1 MRCVSC
7 LGWYAGASELRC
19 SHLNR
24 ALCAFS
30 ENHKIAYNQ
39 RFEIAE
45 IVMSKT
51 VQQQIGNIALVVE
64 NYDDA
69 IEFYTQKLQFTLVED
84 TDLGGGKR
92 WVQVSPPNSSGTN
105 LLLAQASTPE
115 QMQAVGN
122 QTGGRVFLFLQTNDF
137 WRDYELMKTNGIVFN
152 EEPRVEEYGTVVVF
166 QDLYGNKWDL
176 LQLNRATK

>member
-1 MRCVSC
+1 MQFFGFLQPPIFNVDLTLLLDC
-7 LGWYAGASELRC
+7 L
-19 SHLNR
+19 HFNR
-24 ALCAFS
+24 VLCAFLKS
-30 ENHKIAYNQ
+30 LKIV
-39 RFEIAE
+39 EKI
-45 IVMSKT
+45 MSNT

-84 TDLGGGKR
+84 SDLGGGKR
-92 WVQVSPPNSSGTN
+92 WVQVSPPNSNGTN

-137 WRDYELMKTNGIVFN
+137 WRDYESMKAQGVIFN
-152 EEPRVEEYGTVVVF
+152 EEPRIEEYGTVVVF

-176 LQLNRATK
+176 LQLT